1 MSATAEQPP
10 RPRRTLVATNHLYLL
25 VVVGLATTL
34 ALQSMRVFT
43 SYMVFVIDQANR
55 VEIGIT
61 VFSTF
66 AAIALGGVLLKTVRF
81 RRTLLLGAFLFGAGR
96 LALQFLEIP
105 EARLIL
111 GAVAMA
117 AWGWLMLAVFRHWRE
132 SAAIGVGFGIA
143 LDLVIRIAGS
153 TRDLPWNPGPVEHLA
168 SVILVVGMLVGVAG
182 IRGLHIQ
189 QLPEYST
196 RSVWSLAAIGPGFA
210 LYFIAT
216 GNLGLVQEATNLL
229 LPEGAFLIALGTALG
244 LRFSLFAGD
253 VLSAPEGGRIT
264 IGPLIIAILLAM
276 GLFLIGQ
283 GGIIAAPGFILA
295 SAAGVVLL
303 GFAVAGRP
311 SSGGNEPAISHLT
324 IAFTG
329 GVLLMVGLLFL
340 YYMFSGAPFMLGAIA
355 AAFVLLAIP
364 AGVPDTS
371 RPIHQPRV
379 VMVGAGAMAGLL
391 ALVTAYQLLTHEQA
405 EAGDPAGSEVTV
417 MTYNIQNGFD
427 LENRFD
433 LESIA
438 QTIKN
443 ENADVV
449 VIQEIARGWLVMSG
463 MDQVNWLSNRLDMPY
478 VYGPNS
484 DDGLWGNTVF
494 TRLPILESD
503 TTQYSETQNLKRGA
517 VEVAVETEHGPI
529 WIYGTHLDNPRGAVE
544 ARFTQGRELIEFR
557 DGKTP
562 AMVLG
567 DFNAE
572 PDDSLIAELYDAGLR
587 DLGVDHLDDLGTSAD
602 SRRIDYIFATEDLEL
617 VDIHITE
624 VWTSD
629 HLPVIAT
636 VRIAD

>member
-1 MSATAEQPP
+1 MSTTTEQPP
-10 RPRRTLVATNHLYLL
+10 RPPRTLVATNHLYLL
-25 VVVGLATTL
+25 LVVGLATTL
-34 ALQSMRVFT
+34 MLQAMRVFT
-43 SYMVFVIDQANR
+43 SYMIFVIDQANR
-55 VEIGIT
+55 VEIAATLFG
-61 VFSTF
+61 TF
-66 AAIALGGVLLKTVRF
+66 GAIFLGGVLLKTLRF
-81 RRTLLLGAFLFGAGR
+81 RRTLLIGAFLFGAGR
-96 LALQFLEIP
+96 LALQFVDIP
-105 EARLIL
+105 LWKLIF
-111 GAVAMA
+111 AAIAMA

-132 SAAIGVGFGIA
+132 TAAIGVGFGIA
-143 LDLVIRIAGS
+143 LDLTIRIAGS
-153 TRDLPWNPGPVEHLA
+153 TRDLPWNPGPVEDLI

-182 IRGLHIQ
+182 IRGLHVQ

-196 RSVWSLAAIGPGFA
+196 RNVWSLAAFGPGIA
-210 LYFIAT
+210 LYFIVT
-216 GNLGLVQEATNLL
+216 GNLGLAQEATGLN
-229 LPEGAFLIALGTALG
+229 LPEGAFLLAIGTALG
-244 LRFSLFAGD
+244 LRFSLFAGE
-253 VLSAPEGGRIT
+253 VLTAPQGGRAT
-264 IGPLIIAILLAM
+264 LGPLVIAIILAM

-283 GGIIAAPGFILA
+283 GGILAAPGFILA
-295 SAAGVVLL
+295 SAAGM
-303 GFAVAGRP
+303 
-311 SSGGNEPAISHLT
+311 
-324 IAFTG
+324 
-329 GVLLMVGLLFL
+329 LLMVSLLFL

-355 AAFVLLAIP
+355 AAFVLLTIP

-371 RPIHQPRV
+371 RPIHQPRM

-391 ALVTAYQLLTHEQA
+391 ALVTAYQLLTYEQA
-405 EAGDPAGSEVTV
+405 EAGDPAGSEITV
-417 MTYNIQNGFD
+417 MTYNIQNGFN

-438 QTIKN
+438 QTIEN

-463 MDQVNWLSNRLDMPY
+463 MDQVSWLSNRLDMPY
-478 VYGPNS
+478 VYGANS

-544 ARFTQGRELIEFR
+544 ARVTQGRELVEFR
-557 DGKTP
+557 DGKAP

-572 PDDSLIAELYDAGLR
+572 PDDSLIAELDDAGLR

-602 SRRIDYIFATEDLEL
+602 NRRIDYIFATEDLEL